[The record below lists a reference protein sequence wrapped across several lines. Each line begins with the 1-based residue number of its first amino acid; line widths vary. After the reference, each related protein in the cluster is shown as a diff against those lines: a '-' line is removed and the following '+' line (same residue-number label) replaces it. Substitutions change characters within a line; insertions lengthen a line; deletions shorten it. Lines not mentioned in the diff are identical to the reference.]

1 MTFEASDRNSFKV
14 QGGRVRAT
22 HVAFNLLCKVELQC
36 FLQVFATVSF
46 LDPDSHPKHTH
57 TKVGSPGQVVGLVV
71 AKLLS
76 TTCVV
81 QGMMGT
87 SLLHGKINQNMA
99 LMSCYDDV

>member
-14 QGGRVRAT
+14 QGGRVSAT
-22 HVAFNLLCKVELQC
+22 HVAFYLLFKVELQF
-36 FLQVFATVSF
+36 FLQVFCDCQL
-46 LDPDSHPKHTH
+46 LDSRSHHTHMH

-87 SLLHGKINQNMA
+87 SLLHRKINQNMV
-99 LMSCYDDV
+99 LMN